1 MDVVTA
7 SPDIHQHDLVSF
19 WLGLRHRGVVEA
31 EGTEVDTFQILRL
44 DNSVVTKKA
53 SDLTV
58 IDRSYLNIA
67 QVVASA
73 SNEGGQIG
81 VVTGATTVLD
91 LLRLDERGEVV
102 EAVNGV
108 SPSRLRRVRAL
119 GLGDLVVSG
128 PWLGQKNSRFYPG
141 LRVAS
146 NNHHPT
152 TGFKDARWLRRHWNA
167 DRDVAIGTVVKVE
180 MSSVLVHWI
189 ASTHCGTD
197 RLLVEES
204 APPAYQNP
212 HDLTFFYVAYNN
224 CGWAPADRCFFTEPG
239 STHGDTTFAHDRQLE
254 EEQQHDACLEKVELP
269 MTIAKTRTYV
279 DVLWQDGTRQHG
291 VPSESMVPLH
301 IMNDQEF
308 LPDGGTKPARRVGVV
323 RTVCCRDQT
332 VNVSWFKATACPSE
346 AREVECNET
355 VSAYDLELHPGELPD
370 LGDNVV
376 RLLPSGSSD
385 RGTSIQS
392 WSNTNNN
399 ADLSWVGHVIDLPG
413 GHVQVKWGDGS
424 ISTDSDTPNLLSSL
438 VVVDLYRAC
447 CRYCPMR
454 SSLPTRDYMVSPN
467 EEIDEDSGTEASEEP
482 TAANTDN
489 DPSNPAEDGDA
500 ESDSGEANEDG
511 TPGTF
516 KGRFSSFIWSLLR
529 FTGEVLSR
537 GKGFLTIWPL
547 SWFPSSKSPVAT
559 KENLGAG
566 EKKNATDAISGDLS
580 FCFSHFDI
588 LHSPPDH
595 HYIDIA
601 DEGTSR
607 GKRWSKTVQKEWKI
621 LEKNLPETIYVRAF
635 EDRMDLLRAVMVGAS
650 GTPYQDGLFFFDLQL
665 PPSYPAVPPQVYYH
679 SFGLRLNPNLYESGT
694 VCHSLL
700 NTFGGEGTE
709 VWSPA
714 ASSLVQ
720 VLVSIQGLVLN
731 DQPYYNEDGYET
743 LVGTPLGRRNTLPYN
758 ESTFLTLRV
767 QACSS
772 QRDTDPRGSLHRD
785 RRRGVPRVPEDESL
799 TSTFSQHHSIVRSM

>member
-308 LPDGGTKPARRVGVV
+308 LPGYHVV
-323 RTVCCRDQT
+323 DNASLDC
-332 VNVSWFKATACPSE
+332 ATA
-346 AREVECNET
+346 
-355 VSAYDLELHPGELPD
+355 
-370 LGDNVV
+370 
-376 RLLPSGSSD
+376 
-385 RGTSIQS
+385 
-392 WSNTNNN
+392 
-399 ADLSWVGHVIDLPG
+399 
-413 GHVQVKWGDGS
+413 
-424 ISTDSDTPNLLSSL
+424 STINDDIALI
-438 VVVDLYRAC
+438 RWW
-447 CRYCPMR
+447 YCPMR